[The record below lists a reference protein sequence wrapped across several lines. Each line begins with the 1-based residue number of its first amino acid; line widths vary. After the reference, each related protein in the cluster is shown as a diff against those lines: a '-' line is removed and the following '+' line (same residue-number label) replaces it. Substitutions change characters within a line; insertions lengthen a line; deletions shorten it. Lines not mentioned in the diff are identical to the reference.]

1 MLLTRTGSNDRDEQV
16 TTEVIC
22 QSKGQLQSETRWAC
36 MKHASTAPVFSMLSS
51 ADGRGTPASHRP
63 HSFAPFLH
71 DGTGLA
77 PDNSSQT
84 AVSGPAL
91 RDVRGSVARK
101 NTAAG
106 AGEQSS
112 EEPQEGVKECAFPAN
127 GSPESILSP
136 PLLRHQ

>member
-1 MLLTRTGSNDRDEQV
+1 MLLTRTGSDDRDEQV
-16 TTEVIC
+16 TTEVIH
-22 QSKGQLQSETRWAC
+22 QSKGQLQSETRWARV
-36 MKHASTAPVFSMLSS
+36 KHASTAPVFSMLSS

-84 AVSGPAL
+84 AVSGAAL
-91 RDVRGSVARK
+91 RDGLGQRGK
-101 NTAAG
+101 KELQQQG
-106 AGEQSS
+106 S
-112 EEPQEGVKECAFPAN
+112 EEPQEGAKECAFPAN